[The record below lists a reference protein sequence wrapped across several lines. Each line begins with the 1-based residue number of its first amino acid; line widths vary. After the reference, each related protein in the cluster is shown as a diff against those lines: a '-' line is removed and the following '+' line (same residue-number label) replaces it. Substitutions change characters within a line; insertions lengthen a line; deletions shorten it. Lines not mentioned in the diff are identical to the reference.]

1 MIKNIDELAK
11 FVKGGADVLQK
22 AIDSED
28 EQSLE
33 FVEGSFVSD
42 GDLEATKSK
51 VRNEGKAEGQT
62 IGYDFAMKD
71 LKKDFGI
78 DIEGK
83 DRKVIGEAIKT
94 NILADANKKP
104 DAKILELET
113 SLGNLRTTFDTEK
126 ATWEQSESKFKGQLK
141 DISVMSELQKSTP
154 DIKGLNIG
162 QFTTLVKSEYQF
174 DFDESGVLFAKK
186 NGQPVKDKMEQV
198 IPVKNI
204 LTDYATQNGWFSSNG
219 RGGGDNQGGGSAE
232 FKTVNDV
239 YKHMEASNIQP
250 DSTEGE
256 KLLNDFNE
264 SQKD

>member
-1 MIKNIDELAK
+1 MIKNINELAK

-33 FVEGSFVSD
+33 FIEGSFVSET
-42 GDLEATKSK
+42 DLETMKET
-51 VRNEGKAEGQT
+51 VRNDGKREWNAV
-62 IGYDFAMKD
+62 GYDHAMKD
-71 LKKDFGI
+71 IKKDFGI
-78 DIEGK
+78 ELEGK
-83 DRKVIGEAIKT
+83 DRKAIVDAVKS
-94 NILADANKKP
+94 NILTDAKVEPNKK
-104 DAKILELET
+104 ISELTT
-113 SLGNLRTTFDTEK
+113 SLDNLRATFDTEK
-126 ATWEQSESKFKGQLK
+126 NNWEQSETQYKGKLR

-162 QFTTLVKSEYQF
+162 QFTTLVKSEYDF

-186 NGQPVKDKMEQV
+186 NGQPVKDKMEQI

-219 RGGGDNQGGGSAE
+219 RGGGDDQGGKGGE
-232 FKTVNDV
+232 FKSINDV
-239 YKHMEASNIQP
+239 YKHMETSNIQP
-250 DSTEGE
+250 NSSEGE
-256 KLLNDFNE
+256 KLLNDFKE